1 MYQSFATRPGT
12 RQDPALVLILSLVTC
27 GIYYLVW
34 MHRVSQEVQD
44 ALGETDT
51 NPGLEVLLTIVTCFI
66 YSYFWDWK
74 MAQKIVRLQENVG
87 IRPVDNGVL
96 YLILNFA
103 GIGVVNTLMQQQQLN
118 DVWRNWDRSS
128 H

>member
-1 MYQSFATRPGT
+1 M
-12 RQDPALVLILSLVTC
+12 VLILSLVTC

-74 MAQKIVRLQENVG
+74 MAQKIFAYKRMSAFAPSITASFIWFSTSL
-87 IRPVDNGVL
+87 VL
-96 YLILNFA
+96 EL
-103 GIGVVNTLMQQQQLN
+103 
-118 DVWRNWDRSS
+118 
-128 H
+128 